1 MWSKLTGDFEK
12 EKSTKNYEVVLRK
25 KYNINSGKFKFVI
38 KRVNSDYI
46 VIKTND
52 NFYYVNKKT
61 SVYGQGNT
69 FKIYFD
75 YEVILTTQ
83 TMDSGDRY
91 YLKLIR
97 L

>member
-1 MWSKLTGDFEK
+1 M
-12 EKSTKNYEVVLRK
+12 
-25 KYNINSGKFKFVI
+25 
-38 KRVNSDYI
+38 
-46 VIKTND
+46 
-52 NFYYVNKKT
+52 NKKT

-75 YEVILTTQ
+75 HEVILTTQ